1 MADRTI
7 EADQTDR
14 LQEIG
19 NGLRKERVNLD
30 VLVSVRELPWQL
42 KMRKAILPIN
52 LTQIGIQKI
61 RQKIHLTMTN
71 RVTQLRKKCV
81 TWY

>member
-1 MADRTI
+1 MANRTI

-42 KMRKAILPIN
+42 KTRKIILLIN

-61 RQKIHLTMTN
+61 RQKILLMMTN
-71 RVTQLRKKCV
+71 HVTQRRKKCV

>member
-1 MADRTI
+1 MADKTI
-7 EADQTDR
+7 EADKTDR

-19 NGLRKERVNLD
+19 NSLKEKRVNPD

>member
-14 LQEIG
+14 LLEIG
-19 NGLRKERVNLD
+19 NGLKRERVNLD
-30 VLVSVRELPWQL
+30 VHVSVRELPWQL
-42 KMRKAILPIN
+42 KTKKTILLIN

-61 RQKIHLTMTN
+61 RQKILLMMTN
-71 RVTQLRKKCV
+71 HVTQRRKKCV

>member
-1 MADRTI
+1 MADRPT

-14 LQEIG
+14 LREIG
-19 NGLRKERVNLD
+19 NSLRKEKVNLD
-30 VLVSVRELPWQL
+30 VHGSVKELPWQL
-42 KMRKAILPIN
+42 KTRKTILLIN

-61 RQKIHLTMTN
+61 PQKILLMMTN
-71 RVTQLRKKCV
+71 HVTQRRKKCV